1 MSAEPCIKKR
11 FESER
16 QAKQAHANASY
27 RIRAYRC
34 EDCHGWHV
42 TASEKRASGSVKH
55 YGRGHR
61 W

>member
-1 MSAEPCIKKR
+1 MSAEPCGKKR

-42 TASEKRASGSVKH
+42 TNSEKRHSNTRRMH
-55 YGRGHR
+55 
-61 W
+61 